1 MLLEIVDNK
10 VKFHTSIKYA
20 KEGFCRR
27 VVVGGKLPGKVDSEE
42 PQ

>member
-1 MLLEIVDNK
+1 MLLEIVDNQ
-10 VKFHTSIKYA
+10 VKFHTSIKYV

-27 VVVGGKLPGKVDSEE
+27 VAVGGKLPGKVDSEE